1 MKAVVGDRLVV
12 TSRHVDEAR
21 RIGEIL
27 EVHGPDGTP
36 PFVVRWEGH
45 ADTAEV
51 IPGPD
56 AHDEHRTASRPASA
70 PPRARRPPAGYL

>member
-1 MKAVVGDRLVV
+1 MKAMVGDRLVV

-36 PFVVRWEGH
+36 PYVVRWQGH
-45 ADTAEV
+45 ADTAV
-51 IPGPD
+51 VVPGAD
-56 AHDEHRTASRPASA
+56 AHIEHRAAT
-70 PPRARRPPAGYL
+70 